1 MRSLIFF
8 LITGCLLTVVHA
20 QKLPNY
26 EREARLLIHKLNEQ
40 HYSPKPVNDEFS
52 GEVYDALLREIDPD
66 KLFFTEADLKPLL
79 KYRSLLDDELNG
91 SGWNFFT
98 SLAQVYKGC
107 LQRSSA
113 IIEEQ
118 SAAPFKKDFREFFE
132 YDTAKWPF
140 NDQERVY
147 RWRHWLKYQAFNRL
161 GDKLKNYTGN
171 AADFYTRHEPDARL
185 RGKQQELRAIKR
197 ILNHPSGFEAYL
209 AAAYFQT
216 IASVFDPHTTY
227 LPLTAMEN
235 FMSSLSTEGYYF
247 GVTLDENDRGD
258 VLIAALAPGGP
269 AWKSGEL
276 HTSDILLSL
285 QWEGQER
292 IDVTG
297 LSVEEANDVLSDDN
311 HQQMDFTVQTASGLT
326 RTVRLRK
333 EKISLEENYARSYLL
348 KDKYTIGYISLP
360 DFYTR
365 WSDESEGTR
374 CASDVA
380 KEILN
385 LKKEHIDGLIL
396 DVRYNGGGSLQEA
409 MAMAGIFID
418 EGALGILKDK
428 AQHATTLKDMNR
440 GTVYD
445 GPLILM
451 VNGQSASASEFLAAA
466 LQDYHRA
473 VIVGSTTFG
482 KATAQNFFPLDPAQ
496 KPPSLDNRLKQGT
509 GYASITTDK
518 IYRVTGGAVQGRG
531 VCPDVVLPDL
541 FEALDLGEAR
551 LPFALPLDSVIKK
564 TYYKPLLPLPLL
576 SLKKNSSTR
585 VQSSAPF
592 QEVIKSREWLAS
604 EVKKKH
610 EPVLLLWDDFS
621 KHTIEQTKH
630 YALLEHAFSQ
640 SVGTYTVANNQQ
652 DKQRVALDEYT
663 RKFNDTWLKKLA
675 RDIYLAEAFNVMTD
689 LIEETSHK

>member
-1 MRSLIFF
+1 MRCLLLLIF
-8 LITGCLLTVVHA
+8 TCCLLAARA
-20 QKLPNY
+20 QKLPDY
-26 EREARLLIHKLNEQ
+26 EREARLLIRKLKEQ
-40 HYSPKPVNDEFS
+40 HYSPKPVDDVFA
-52 GEVYDALLREIDPD
+52 GQVFDALLREIDPD
-66 KLFFTEADLKPLL
+66 KLFFTEADIKPLL

-91 SGWNFFT
+91 TGWKFLQDLT
-98 SLAQVYKGC
+98 TVYKAS
-107 LQRSSA
+107 LQRSAA

-132 YDTAKWPF
+132 YDTAHWSF
-140 NDQERVY
+140 NEQERVH
-147 RWRHWLKYQAFNRL
+147 RWRHWLKYQAFERL
-161 GDKLKNYTGN
+161 VDKQKSYTGN
-171 AADFYTRHEPDARL
+171 TGDFYTRYEPETRQ
-185 RGKQQELRAIKR
+185 RVKQQELRSIKR
-197 ILNHPSGFEAYL
+197 ILNHASGFESFL
-209 AAAYFQT
+209 ATAYFQV
-216 IASVFDPHTTY
+216 IASVFDPHTSY

-235 FMSSLSTEGYYF
+235 FMASLSTEGYYF

-276 HTSDILLSL
+276 HASDILVSL

-297 LSVEEANDVLSDDN
+297 LSLEEANQVLADDN
-311 HQQMDFTVQTASGLT
+311 HQMMDFTVQQASGIAH
-326 RTVRLRK
+326 TVRLRK

-428 AQHATTLKDMNR
+428 TQHATTLKDMNR

-466 LQDYHRA
+466 LQDYNRA
-473 VIVGSTTFG
+473 VIVGSATFG

-496 KPPSLDNRLKQGT
+496 KPPSLDGTLKSGT

-518 IYRVTGGAVQGRG
+518 IYRVTGRAVQGRG
-531 VCPDVVLPDL
+531 VRPDVLLPDIL
-541 FEALDLGEAR
+541 EVLDLGEAR

-564 TYYKPLLPLPLL
+564 TYYRPQLPLPLL
-576 SLKKNSSTR
+576 PLRKNSEAR
-585 VQSSAPF
+585 VEASAPF
-592 QEVIKSREWLAS
+592 QEVLKSRAWLAA
-604 EVKKKH
+604 EVKKRQ
-610 EPVLLLWDDFS
+610 EPVLLLWDDFNQ
-621 KHTIEQTKH
+621 HAAEQTKH
-630 YALLEHAFSQ
+630 YAALEQAFSQ
-640 SVGTYTVANNQQ
+640 SVSTYTVSNSQSDQ
-652 DKQRVALDEYT
+652 QRVTLDDYT
-663 RKFNDTWLKKLA
+663 RKFNDTWLKKL
-675 RDIYLAEAFNVMTD
+675 RKDIYLAEAFHVMAD